1 MRHTIWYAAV
11 AVTAMGMIAASGAK
25 AHESRVNRRVYA
37 PAAHTVVLPPAEG
50 VGCFWHLGHR
60 SCSRYCY
67 WEVDGYRYCTT
78 HERDAHTQAIHPFA
92 EHHGAAIVPVRR
104 GPVLK

>member
-1 MRHTIWYAAV
+1 MSNAIACAARAIGMLSLACV
-11 AVTAMGMIAASGAK
+11 GTAS
-25 AHESRVNRRVYA
+25 AHESRPNRATYA
-37 PAAHTVVLPPAEG
+37 APQAIVLPPAEG

-78 HERDAHTQAIHPFA
+78 HERDAYSQTIHPFA
-92 EHHGAAIVPVRR
+92 RHHGRSTEPPRR
-104 GPVLK
+104 AHVLK